1 MTSNVRPRFSLF
13 VPLFALSSSASLGLA
28 GCAVEAT
35 APPVQGEVVVQGE
48 PPPPPPAQVE
58 VVPVAPGPEF
68 FWVPGYHRW
77 WGGRYVWVAGRYER
91 RPHPAA
97 RWEAA
102 HWEVR
107 PNGRVFVE
115 GRWR

>member
-1 MTSNVRPRFSLF
+1 MMSSNMRTHVSL
-13 VPLFALSSSASLGLA
+13 LALIALPMGGCYAEA
-28 GCAVEAT
+28 GPPPP
-35 APPVQGEVVVQGE
+35 APPQAQAEVVVQGE

-58 VVPVAPGPEF
+58 VVPAAPSAEY

-77 WGGRYVWVAGRYER
+77 WGGRYVWVGGRYER
-91 RPHPAA
+91 RPHAEA
-97 RWEAA
+97 RWEGA

>member
-1 MTSNVRPRFSLF
+1 MISNIRTHVSL
-13 VPLFALSSSASLGLA
+13 LALTALPMG
-28 GCAVEAT
+28 GCYVEPG
-35 APPVQGEVVVQGE
+35 PPPPQGQAEVVVQGE
-48 PPPPPPAQVE
+48 PPAPPAAEVE
-58 VVPVAPGPEF
+58 VVPAAPSPEHV
-68 FWVPGYHRW
+68 WVPGYHRW

-97 RWEAA
+97 RWEGA